1 MTNYESGQ
9 VILIPFP
16 FTDLTT
22 AKSRPA
28 LIISSKTFNHSHSDL
43 IVVAITSQ
51 KPFDLQADEYLI
63 PIAEQQMAGLPK
75 TSKIK
80 SGKIVAL
87 DQRLVRKTLGQISIS
102 ALKDIVKLV
111 VSNFS

>member
-1 MTNYESGQ
+1 MTNYEPGQ
-9 VILIPFP
+9 VILVPFP
-16 FTDLTT
+16 FTDLST

-28 LIISSKTFNHSHSDL
+28 LIISSRVFNQSHSDL

-51 KPFDLQADEYLI
+51 KPYDLQSDEYLI
-63 PIAEQQMAGLPK
+63 PSVEQQIAGLPK

-87 DQRLVRKTLGQISIS
+87 DQRLVRKTLGRISFP
-102 ALKDIVKLV
+102 ALRDVIKLV